1 MTDQEQDKLVL
12 TATRLA
18 RAAHAGQFRRD
29 GHTPYIVHPQA
40 VVHRLARGNRDL
52 SDTFY
57 YKVAV
62 AWLHDTMEHDAKQPL
77 TGYEMQAAGIPN
89 IVILAVN
96 ALTHRAGESY
106 EAYLVRVKAN
116 PIALAVKIEDMLANL
131 ADAPTKGQIIKYAK
145 GLLYLLT

>member
-52 SDTFY
+52 SDSFY

-62 AWLHDTMEHDAKQPL
+62 AWLHDTIESDAQHPL
-77 TGYEMQAAGIPN
+77 SEYDIQAAGIPHL
-89 IVILAVN
+89 VIEAVR
-96 ALTHRAGESY
+96 ALTHRPSESY

-131 ADAPTKGQIIKYAK
+131 ADTPTKGQIIRYAK
-145 GLLYLLT
+145 GFLYLLA